1 VGGFGSCDLGLIHAQ
16 VRSDGGARRVDVGLE
31 AGVDGAGV
39 EVPPVPPTEC
49 RTLIIA
55 MMLAWAEVEPL
66 NTMTR
71 SSPTC
76 MSWKMINTI
85 IQ

>member
-1 VGGFGSCDLGLIHAQ
+1 MGGLGGGDLRLVHAH
-16 VRSDGGARRVDVGLE
+16 VRDEGGVRRVDVGLE

-39 EVPPVPPTEC
+39 EVQPVPPTEC